1 MMKKSRVTLGQKIT
15 VCVLVMQIL
24 IMVVLSYLVI
34 TGVTKDTEETTIA
47 NMKTIVEERSQ
58 IIRNYVKEAEG
69 TLVAYSK
76 AGEIQDILE
85 NQQDAGAVSAAQ
97 AYTEKFSKDV
107 ANLEGLYTASWETLV
122 LAHTNPKVV
131 GIVTREGDPL
141 KALHDSLLAANGVY
155 NTGIIISP
163 ASGAQIV
170 SMYMA
175 MFDENKN
182 PIGLVGGGI
191 FSTGLIQILD
201 ELNMNGMENATYCMV
216 NVRNGQYIFNADP
229 EKVAVVAEEAHIVN
243 LCEQLASATEDMTG
257 YIEYEQDKKAY
268 MSTYRYM
275 ADFGWL
281 FMVSDSQDEVFASA
295 NEMRTKMILFCTFAL
310 IVMVL
315 ISFVIINKMT
325 RPLINIGEGI
335 AELQN
340 LNIAQNNEV
349 TKFTGRQDEVGDI
362 ARATD
367 VMIQTLQEV
376 TGTLQDCCYTL
387 DIKANTLHDSAT
399 DLVEGVSDN
408 VATTEQL
415 CASLESTKTVVA
427 NVKQEIVSIN
437 EVVDSILKEIS
448 SSVDTSNSVIGTA
461 KDMKTK
467 ADSAYVNGQE
477 TLVKTKTS
485 VEEAI
490 ESLSSLTKINELA
503 AEILNIAGQT
513 NLLSLNASI
522 EAARAGESGRGFSVV
537 AGQIGILADT
547 SKTTASNIQVICSEA
562 NESIAVV
569 NSCFE
574 DILSFIE
581 TEVVGQFK
589 DFAEKSTGY
598 SVAVDEIR
606 EQLDEVERS
615 VEQLERFVKDIA
627 ENIADVNNITDENRQ
642 AINVIVE
649 KNETTS
655 MIAGK
660 IQDQSEQNKELARQ
674 LDIMIGKFTR

>member
-76 AGEIQDILE
+76 AGEIQNVLE
-85 NQQDAGAVSAAQ
+85 NQQDAGAAAAAQ

-107 ANLEGLYTASWETLV
+107 ANLEGLYTGSWETLI

-131 GIVTREGDPL
+131 GMVTREGDPL

-182 PIGLVGGGI
+182 PIGLVGGGV

-229 EKVAVVAEEAHIVN
+229 EKVAVVAEEAHIMN

-315 ISFVIINKMT
+315 VSFVIINKMT
-325 RPLINIGEGI
+325 KPLINIGEGI

>member
-1 MMKKSRVTLGQKIT
+1 
-15 VCVLVMQIL
+15 
-24 IMVVLSYLVI
+24 
-34 TGVTKDTEETTIA
+34 
-47 NMKTIVEERSQ
+47 
-58 IIRNYVKEAEG
+58 
-69 TLVAYSK
+69 
-76 AGEIQDILE
+76 
-85 NQQDAGAVSAAQ
+85 
-97 AYTEKFSKDV
+97 
-107 ANLEGLYTASWETLV
+107 
-122 LAHTNPKVV
+122 
-131 GIVTREGDPL
+131 
-141 KALHDSLLAANGVY
+141 
-155 NTGIIISP
+155 
-163 ASGAQIV
+163 
-170 SMYMA
+170 
-175 MFDENKN
+175 
-182 PIGLVGGGI
+182 
-191 FSTGLIQILD
+191 
-201 ELNMNGMENATYCMV
+201 MV

-315 ISFVIINKMT
+315 VSFVIINKMT
-325 RPLINIGEGI
+325 KPLINIGEGI

-376 TGTLQDCCYTL
+376 TGPLQDCCYTL

-537 AGQIGILADT
+537 AGQIGMLADT